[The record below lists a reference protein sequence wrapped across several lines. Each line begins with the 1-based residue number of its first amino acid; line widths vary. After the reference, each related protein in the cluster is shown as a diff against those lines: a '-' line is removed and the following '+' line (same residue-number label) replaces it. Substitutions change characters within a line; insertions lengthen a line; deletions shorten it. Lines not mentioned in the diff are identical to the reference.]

1 MRRAASALATLVLGG
16 ASPATASLPVQEAA
30 VPPEAQP
37 AVVGVALVY
46 LAVVA
51 GIAVWA
57 SRRTRTVDDF
67 FLAGKAVGLLAL
79 TFAALAST
87 FSSFTFLG
95 GPSLLYLAGLGAM
108 MFVLP
113 ATLTNALSAWVL
125 AKRLRLVAEIR
136 PVLTLPDVVGL
147 RYRSRLAQG
156 LAAVAILLGVI
167 GYMATQVAGLGV
179 LLDSV
184 FGTGYGWGIWI
195 GTGVVLAYAVAGGIK
210 AGIYTDLAQGVLMAV
225 ASALVFVYV
234 LEAGDGMAG
243 ISRTILAG
251 EPEFLSPWG
260 LYTPLAAVSLYFVFS
275 VGVLG
280 QPHVMHKFFMIRDPR
295 RLKWYPLLVTAAMV
309 TVILIM
315 FGIGIAVKALVLD
328 GSLPPLGDADNVAP
342 LFLVERTPVVL
353 AAVVFSGIAA
363 AIMSSVDSFVNV
375 GAAALTH
382 DLPVAFGR
390 RVADELR
397 WGRIATVA
405 LAVAAAL
412 TAWLSNALVVFLGI
426 FGYGLFAS
434 TLVPVLAL
442 GLNWPRATRA
452 GAVASLGAGLVTTL
466 GLELLA
472 YLGAFSLP
480 TGVTASALAMVASF
494 VAFLGVS
501 AVTSGGTAGELDRDL
516 QMALTL

>member
-1 MRRAASALATLVLGG
+1 MTFV
-16 ASPATASLPVQEAA
+16 PQEAA

-37 AVVGVALVY
+37 IVVGVALFY
-46 LAVVA
+46 LTVVA

-57 SRRTRTVDDF
+57 SRRTRTADDF
-67 FLAGKAVGLLAL
+67 FLAGKGIGLLAL

-95 GPSLLYLAGLGAM
+95 GPSLLYLVGLGAM

-147 RYRSRLAQG
+147 RYGSPLAQG
-156 LAAVAILLGVI
+156 LSAVAILLGVV

-210 AGIYTDLAQGVLMAV
+210 AGIYTDLAQGLLMAV
-225 ASALVFVYV
+225 ASALVFLYV
-234 LEAGDGMAG
+234 LEVGDGMAG
-243 ISRTILAG
+243 ISRTILAA

-260 LYTPLAAVSLYFVFS
+260 SYTPLAAVSLYFVFS

-280 QPHVMHKFFMIRDPR
+280 QPHVMHKFFMIKEPR
-295 RLKWYPLLVTAAMV
+295 RLRWYPLLVTVAMV

-315 FGIGIAVKALVLD
+315 FGIGMAVKALVLA
-328 GSLPPLGDADNVAP
+328 GSLPPVIDLDNVAP
-342 LFLVERTPVVL
+342 VFLIERTPVVL
-353 AAVVFSGIAA
+353 AALVFSGIAA
-363 AIMSSVDSFVNV
+363 AVMSSVDSFVNV

-382 DLPVAFGR
+382 DLPVALGR
-390 RVADELR
+390 RVQDELR
-397 WGRIATVA
+397 WGRVATVV
-405 LAVAAAL
+405 LAISAAL
-412 TAWLSNALVVFLGI
+412 TAWLSDALVVFLGI

-434 TLVPVLAL
+434 TLVPVLAV
-442 GLNWPRATRA
+442 GLNWSGATRA
-452 GAVASLGAGLVTTL
+452 GAVASLAAGLVTTL
-466 GLELLA
+466 GLELMA
-472 YLGAFSLP
+472 FLGVFSLP
-480 TGVTASALAMVASF
+480 AGVTAAALAMVASF
-494 VAFLGVS
+494 LAFLGVS
-501 AVTSGGTAGELDRDL
+501 TVSRRGRADELERDL
-516 QMALTL
+516 RLALTL

>member
-1 MRRAASALATLVLGG
+1 VTRPLLFATLQG
-16 ASPATASLPVQEAA
+16 AGIPTEAR
-30 VPPEAQP
+30 PTIIG
-37 AVVGVALVY
+37 VGLAY

-57 SRRTRTVDDF
+57 GRTTRTREDF
-67 FLAGKAVGLLAL
+67 FLAGKAIGLLAL

-95 GPSLLYLAGLGAM
+95 GPSFLYLSGLGAM

-136 PVLTLPDVVGL
+136 PVLTLPDVVRV
-147 RYRSRLAQG
+147 RYGSRAAQG
-156 LAAVAILLGVI
+156 LSAVAILLGVV

-179 LLDSV
+179 IMDSV
-184 FGTGYGWGIWI
+184 FGLGRGWGIWI
-195 GTGVVLAYAVAGGIK
+195 GTAVVLAYAVTGGIK
-210 AGIYTDLAQGVLMAV
+210 AGIYTDLAQGLLMAA
-225 ASALVFVYV
+225 ASVLVFVFV
-234 LEAGDGMAG
+234 LESGSGLSG
-243 ISRTILAG
+243 ISRTILEA

-260 LYTPLAAVSLYFVFS
+260 LYSPLAAVSLYLVFS

-295 RLKWYPLLVTAAMV
+295 RLKWYPLLVTVAMV
-309 TVILIM
+309 LVILIM
-315 FGIGIAVKALVLD
+315 FGIGMAVKALVLN
-328 GSLPPLGDADNVAP
+328 GTMPPLENADDVAP
-342 LFLVERTPVVL
+342 LFLLNHTPLIL

-382 DLPVAFGR
+382 DLPTALGR
-390 RVADELR
+390 EVSDELR
-397 WGRIATVA
+397 WGRVATVG

-412 TAWLSNALVVFLGI
+412 AAQLSNALVIFLGI

-434 TLVPVLAL
+434 ALVPVLAL
-442 GLNWPRATRA
+442 GLNWEGATRA
-452 GAVASLGAGLVTTL
+452 GAVASLAAGLVVTL

-472 YLGAFSLP
+472 YLGVFSLP
-480 TGVTASALAMVASF
+480 AGVTASALALVTSLA
-494 VAFLGVS
+494 VFLGVS
-501 AVTSGGTAGELDRDL
+501 AITRGGTTDELPEDL
-516 QMALTL
+516 QLALRL

>member
-1 MRRAASALATLVLGG
+1 M
-16 ASPATASLPVQEAA
+16 VQEGA

-37 AVVGVALVY
+37 TVVGVALVY

-51 GIAVWA
+51 GIAVW
-57 SRRTRTVDDF
+57 SGRRTHTPDDF
-67 FLAGKAVGLLAL
+67 FLAGKGIGLLAL

-95 GPSLLYLAGLGAM
+95 GPSLLYLMGLGAM

-147 RYRSRLAQG
+147 RYGSRLAQG
-156 LAAVAILLGVI
+156 LSAVAILLGVI

-210 AGIYTDLAQGVLMAV
+210 AGIYTDLAQGLLMAA
-225 ASALVFVYV
+225 ASALVFLYV
-234 LEAGDGMAG
+234 LEAGQGMPG
-243 ISRTILAG
+243 ITRTILAA

-280 QPHVMHKFFMIRDPR
+280 QPHVMHKFFMIREPR
-295 RLKWYPLLVTAAMV
+295 QLKWYPLLVTIAMV

-315 FGIGIAVKALVLD
+315 FGIGVAVKALVLE
-328 GSLPPLGDADNVAP
+328 GTFPPLSDPDRVAP
-342 LFLVERTPVVL
+342 LFLIEQTPVIL

-363 AIMSSVDSFVNV
+363 AVMSSVDSFVNV

-382 DLPVAFGR
+382 DLPVALGHR
-390 RVADELR
+390 LDDELR

-434 TLVPVLAL
+434 TMVPVLAL
-442 GLNWPRATRA
+442 GLNWGGATRA
-452 GAVASLGAGLVTTL
+452 GAVASLSAGLVTTL
-466 GLELLA
+466 GLEFVA
-472 YLGAFSLP
+472 YLGLFSLP
-480 TGVTASALAMVASF
+480 AGVTAAALAMVVSF
-494 VAFLGVS
+494 IAFLAVS
-501 AVTSGGTAGELDRDL
+501 ALTRGGTADELDRDL
-516 QMALTL
+516 QLALTL

>member
-1 MRRAASALATLVLGG
+1 MT
-16 ASPATASLPVQEAA
+16 LPVQEAM
-30 VPPEAQP
+30 VPPHARP
-37 AVVGVALVY
+37 TVIGVAAIY
-46 LAVVA
+46 LLVVA

-57 SRRTRTVDDF
+57 SRTTRTPDDF
-67 FLAGKAVGLLAL
+67 FLAGKGIGLLAL

-95 GPSLLYLAGLGAM
+95 GPSLLYLVGLGAM

-125 AKRLRLVAEIR
+125 AKRLRLIAEVR

-147 RYRSRLAQG
+147 RYGSRLAQG
-156 LAAVAILLGVI
+156 LCAVAILLGVV

-179 LLDSV
+179 LLDAV
-184 FGTGYGWGIWI
+184 FQTGYGWGIWI

-210 AGIYTDLAQGVLMAV
+210 AGIYTDLAQGALMAV
-225 ASALVFVYV
+225 ASALVFLYV
-234 LEAGDGMAG
+234 LDVGDGMAG
-243 ISRTILAG
+243 LSRTILAA

-260 LYTPLAAVSLYFVFS
+260 SYTPFAAVSLYFVFS

-280 QPHVMHKFFMIRDPR
+280 QPHVMHKFFMIKEPL
-295 RLKWYPLLVTAAMV
+295 RLRWYPLLVTVAMV

-315 FGIGIAVKALVLD
+315 FGIGVAVKAMVLD
-328 GSLPPLGDADNVAP
+328 GTLPAVVDPDNVAP
-342 LFLVERTPVVL
+342 LFLIERTPVIL

-363 AIMSSVDSFVNV
+363 AVMSSVDSFVNV

-382 DLPVAFGR
+382 DLPVALGR
-390 RVADELR
+390 PIQDELR

-405 LAVAAAL
+405 LAVSAAL

-442 GLNWPRATRA
+442 GLNWKRATRA

-472 YLGAFSLP
+472 LMGVFLLLA
-480 TGVTASALAMVASF
+480 GVTAAALAMVVSF
-494 VAFLGVS
+494 LAFLGVS
-501 AVTSGGTAGELDRDL
+501 SLTHDGQTDELERDL
-516 QMALTL
+516 QLALTL